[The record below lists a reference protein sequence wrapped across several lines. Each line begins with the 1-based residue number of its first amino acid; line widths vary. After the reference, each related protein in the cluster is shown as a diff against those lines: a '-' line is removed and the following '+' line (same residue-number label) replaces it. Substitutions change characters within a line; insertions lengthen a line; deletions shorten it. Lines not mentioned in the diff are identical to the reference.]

1 MAFLFAYLL
10 LECVMLCNTFSI
22 RKGSCAMVSVLLLTD
37 GEKMG
42 GGELLDKK
50 KM

>member
-10 LECVMLCNTFSI
+10 LECVMLCKTFSI

-42 GGELLDKK
+42 GLLDKK